1 LDEVA
6 ESVDREMKRLITISL
21 ILTALSG
28 AAFPRAAE
36 VSRRNLRAKPDR
48 GLIEKTAQRLKAAV
62 LPARNGGVVLGKTMA
77 LIVSASTTTS
87 MLRQRNLPSHLQRLS
102 VREPIVKPNFDVKSY
117 IIMLRI
123 DPVAKSISG
132 SVTVGATV
140 ASPRLRKISLDLADS
155 LTVDSVES
163 DGHSL
168 KFTHDRNLVT
178 MDLRHGYQRGS
189 RFEVKVNYH
198 GQPKGDGFS
207 FGEHQSIPMIS
218 TYGLPFTAQQ
228 WWPCKDTP
236 LDKADSVDLILTVP
250 SPLVAASNGKLIREK
265 KNDDGTRTFH
275 WSVRYP
281 IYPDTVSLA
290 VTNYETFTLPYEY
303 SPTRSMPM
311 VFYVYPE
318 DLSKAK
324 TDFSVLPDIMNTYA
338 AIFGPYPFLR
348 EKYGVAEFSVNSFRE
363 HQTLPSYGA
372 PRITGDHKNDFILAH
387 ELAHQWFG
395 NSISV
400 KSWSD
405 VWLNEGFATYGYALW
420 RERHDGKTAYFQA
433 MKKWDRADF
442 AGSVFVEDPKD
453 QDKLFSATT
462 FYKGAW
468 VLHMLRHVMG
478 DKAFFRALRNYV
490 RAFSYRN
497 AGTDDFKTAC
507 EKEYGHPLDWFF
519 QEWIYR
525 TGRPEYKYQWS
536 VSRGGAKSV
545 LMLTLDQTQTDTG
558 TFRMPLDL
566 VVTTSQGQKTFVI
579 WDELKSQNF
588 EFSLGEGVTQVTL
601 DPDGWILKKLSQ

>member
-1 LDEVA
+1 MICL
-6 ESVDREMKRLITISL
+6 RLIHSL
-21 ILTALSG
+21 AVIAG
-28 AAFPRAAE
+28 IFAACAVVVEPQEAGPANVSELAFGRSA
-36 VSRRNLRAKPDR
+36 VSRLA
-48 GLIEKTAQRLKAAV
+48 
-62 LPARNGGVVLGKTMA
+62 
-77 LIVSASTTTS
+77 SADS
-87 MLRQRNLPSHLQRLS
+87 NYD
-102 VREPIVKPNFDVKSY
+102 VRSY
-117 IIMLRI
+117 TIALRI

-132 SVTVGATV
+132 SVTMVAIVG
-140 ASPRLRKISLDLADS
+140 SPHLSAVSLDLADN
-155 LTVDSVES
+155 LTVVSVKSE
-163 DGHSL
+163 GREL
-168 KFTHDRNLVT
+168 KFTHDQNRVAVE
-178 MDLRHGYQRGS
+178 LRHRYQRRA
-189 RFEVKVNYH
+189 RFEVTVNYH

-236 LDKADSVDLILTVP
+236 IDKADSVDLIITVP
-250 SPLVAASNGKLIREK
+250 EPLVVASNGSLISEK
-265 KNDDGTRTFH
+265 QNGDGTRTFH

-290 VTNYETFTLPYEY
+290 ITNYETFTLPYKY

-318 DLSKAK
+318 DLPKAR
-324 TDFSVLPDIMNTYA
+324 TDFSVLPDIMKTYA

-405 VWLNEGFATYGYALW
+405 VWLNESFATYAYALW
-420 RERHDGKTAYFQA
+420 RERHEGKTSYFQA

-442 AGSVFVEDPKD
+442 AGSVFVADPKD

-478 DKAFFRALRNYV
+478 DKAFFRALRNYI

-507 EKEYGHPLDWFF
+507 EKEYRHPLDWFF
-519 QEWIYR
+519 KEWIY
-525 TGRPEYKYQWS
+525 GSGKPEYKYGWTALSHAGNKTSLQ
-536 VSRGGAKSV
+536 
-545 LMLTLDQTQTDTG
+545 LTIDHVPQHG
-558 TFRMPLDL
+558 VVFAMPLD
-566 VVTTSQGQKTFVI
+566 VFVTTSSGEREFVVWDTRRSQTFQLSL
-579 WDELKSQNF
+579 DEA
-588 EFSLGEGVTQVTL
+588 VTQAQV
-601 DPDGWILKKLSQ
+601 DRDGWVLKK

>member
-1 LDEVA
+1 MISML
-6 ESVDREMKRLITISL
+6 LI
-21 ILTALSG
+21 
-28 AAFPRAAE
+28 R
-36 VSRRNLRAKPDR
+36 
-48 GLIEKTAQRLKAAV
+48 
-62 LPARNGGVVLGKTMA
+62 A
-77 LIVSASTTTS
+77 LIVISLFVSMCVSTT
-87 MLRQRNLPSHLQRLS
+87 MLRQGRLACRTLRLAFPGTAVS
-102 VREPIVKPNFDVKSY
+102 SSESESNYDVKSY
-117 IIMLRI
+117 IIDLRI
-123 DPVAKSISG
+123 DPVTKSISG
-132 SVTVGATV
+132 SVTMSATV
-140 ASPRLRKISLDLADS
+140 TSSRLRTISLDLADG
-155 LTVDSVES
+155 LTVTSVKSEGS
-163 DGHSL
+163 EL
-168 KFTHDRNLVT
+168 KFTHDQNRITVE
-178 MDLRHGYQRGS
+178 LRQRYQRGS
-189 RFEVKVNYH
+189 RFEVTVNYH

-207 FGEHQSIPMIS
+207 FGEHQAIPMIS

-236 LDKADSVDLILTVP
+236 FDKADSVDLILTVP
-250 SPLVAASNGKLIREK
+250 EPLVAASNGKLINEK
-265 KNDDGTRTFH
+265 QNDDGTRTFH
-275 WSVRYP
+275 WSVSYP

-290 VTNYETFTLPYEY
+290 VTNYETFNLPYKY

-318 DLSKAK
+318 DLPKAR
-324 TDFSVLPDIMNTYA
+324 TDFSVLPDIMKTYA
-338 AIFGPYPFLR
+338 AIFGPYRFLR

-405 VWLNEGFATYGYALW
+405 VWLNEGFATYAYALW
-420 RERHDGKTAYFQA
+420 RERRDGKTAYFQA

-442 AGSVFVEDPKD
+442 SWSVFIEDPKD

-478 DKAFFRALRNYV
+478 DEAFFRALKKYV
-490 RAFSYRN
+490 KTFAYKN
-497 AGTDDFKTAC
+497 ASTQDYQSVC
-507 EKEYGHPLDWFF
+507 EKEYGRPLDWFF
-519 QEWIYR
+519 KEWVYGS
-525 TGRPEYKYQWS
+525 GRPEYKYQWS
-536 VSRGGAKSV
+536 VSRVGAKSV
-545 LMLTLDQTQTDTG
+545 VKLTLDQTQTDTG
-558 TFRMPLDL
+558 RFRMPLDL

-588 EFSLGEGVTQVTL
+588 EFSLGDSVKQVSL
-601 DPDGWILKKLSQ
+601 DPEGWILRKLSQ